1 MEVVGPGPARQLRGA
16 LFEYRGPS
24 DPGRIHQL
32 FAGQNK
38 IGRSPD
44 RDVVIPDDPKVSGE
58 HGFLML
64 TGDQAKFMDAS
75 TNGSFVDGVAV
86 HGDSAI
92 LSTGSVLQLGD
103 VRLVFLM
110 VPSSALG
117 GR

>member
-1 MEVVGPGPARQLRGA
+1 MEVVGPGPSRQLRGA
-16 LFEYRGPS
+16 LFEYRGPN

-32 FAGQNK
+32 FSGQNK
-38 IGRSPD
+38 LGRSPD
-44 RDVVIPDDPKVSGE
+44 RDVVISDDPKVSLE

-64 TGDQAKFMDAS
+64 TGDQARFMDTS

-86 HGDSAI
+86 HTESAV
-92 LSTGSVLQLGD
+92 LSPGSVLQLGD
-103 VRLVFLM
+103 VRLVFVM